1 MSFFFAAVFCIPTL
15 FLVNRKFNGRRQ
27 TFGMRST
34 WATGIYIW
42 QTLKTFLCL
51 GFLVFL
57 SFRRLYYLML
67 VAAAA
72 CEDSEW
78 QFSATCL
85 TIVIKFWSAITYFAV
100 NLQSMETYP
109 TCLRQT
115 GISCGVVFS
124 NAVGIL
130 GPYIAYLV
138 KFAFVGLDDIKFK
151 LISFAHTTSI
161 HLHPSIQSS
170 HYVYS
175 NHHIYSSELR
185 IRLG

>member
-1 MSFFFAAVFCIPTL
+1 
-15 FLVNRKFNGRRQ
+15 
-27 TFGMRST
+27 
-34 WATGIYIW
+34 
-42 QTLKTFLCL
+42 
-51 GFLVFL
+51 
-57 SFRRLYYLML
+57 ML
-67 VAAAA
+67 VAAVAA

-138 KFAFVGLDDIKFK
+138 KFAFVGLDNFKYK

-161 HLHPSIQSS
+161 HLHPCIQSS

-175 NHHIYSSELR
+175 NHHIYSSEFR
-185 IRLG
+185 IRLDLYFLTSFIALWPLLFDWKCFENQKNASASSAGRFWECEKSSCKGVAPLVWFQDLDERLKFVL